1 MQKLAPAVRRVDRV
15 AQRSLPLMGFFKE
28 MQLDEGQKEGVWEKP
43 TLEVGHA
50 SCISSLNQLL
60 SRVQPQAHTHTH
72 FYRRSLWLAGRV
84 KTLICLALNNLCLT
98 GRQGR
103 RVYVSLAKEHGS
115 VVVTEEDF

>member
-1 MQKLAPAVRRVDRV
+1 MQKLAPALTCVDRV
-15 AQRSLPLMGFFKE
+15 AQRSLPLMGFFKG

-43 TLEVGHA
+43 LEVGHA

-60 SRVQPQAHTHTH
+60 NRVQPQAHTHTH

-84 KTLICLALNNLCLT
+84 KTLICFALNNLC
-98 GRQGR
+98 
-103 RVYVSLAKEHGS
+103 SLEDREEESTSHWAKEHGS